1 MVYQTPSGEGSRH
14 FFNKV
19 QLFIDAHR
27 DAVGQEIESKHVS
40 YTTKQPNRSEFP
52 IMLSRLLWQ
61 CTFALP
67 KETLMFKHAARNFA
81 LALTLTALVT
91 PTIQAQTTITP
102 SSAVTGGDP
111 EPTSPD
117 VVQMILVV
125 LHLG

>member
-1 MVYQTPSGEGSRH
+1 
-14 FFNKV
+14 
-19 QLFIDAHR
+19 
-27 DAVGQEIESKHVS
+27 
-40 YTTKQPNRSEFP
+40 
-52 IMLSRLLWQ
+52 
-61 CTFALP
+61 
-67 KETLMFKHAARNFA
+67 MFKHVARNFA